1 MQKKSLIFA
10 IFSLIFQI
18 FSLIF
23 MQKNLDLIFSILD
36 LEISIPDL
44 ENSKRA
50 FRKKTPNLRK
60 FYPNFRQFF
69 AKNFTKIPKWN
80 FRKIKVFIF
89 KLWVM
94 KLRVCISFFCALK
107 TLYVWKNIYNF
118 VSLSIEIW
126 FSVVFFCFNFYV
138 DKSL

>member
-1 MQKKSLIFA
+1 MKTPKKSLIFL
-10 IFSLIFQI
+10 IFSLFFSI

-60 FYPNFRQFF
+60 INPNFRQFF
-69 AKNFTKIPKWN
+69 ARNFTKIPKWN
-80 FRKIKVFIF
+80 FRKIKIF
-89 KLWVM
+89 PCKFWVM
-94 KLRVCISFFCALK
+94 KLRVCIRFFCALRNL
-107 TLYVWKNIYNF
+107 LYFCNLKKLLTKNYAYAKRKRKI
-118 VSLSIEIW
+118 I
-126 FSVVFFCFNFYV
+126 
-138 DKSL
+138 

>member
-1 MQKKSLIFA
+1 MFLSLNLAKKVFDFSDFFFVFLIFF
-10 IFSLIFQI
+10 IDFFK
-18 FSLIF
+18 
-23 MQKNLDLIFSILD
+23 KNLDLIFSILD

-80 FRKIKVFIF
+80 FRKIKVFTCKFWVGELSICIRFFLCF
-89 KLWVM
+89 KKFVIPLWTEKLVM
-94 KLRVCISFFCALK
+94 KNYAYGKIKRKI
-107 TLYVWKNIYNF
+107 I
-118 VSLSIEIW
+118 
-126 FSVVFFCFNFYV
+126 
-138 DKSL
+138 

>member
-1 MQKKSLIFA
+1 MKTPKKSLILPNFSLFFA
-10 IFSLIFQI
+10 IFSM
-18 FSLIF
+18 IF

-60 FYPNFRQFF
+60 ISPNFRQFF

-80 FRKIKVFIF
+80 LRKIKVFTCKFWVRELSVCVRFFLCF
-89 KLWVM
+89 KKFVIPLWTEKLVM
-94 KLRVCISFFCALK
+94 KNYAYGKIKRKI
-107 TLYVWKNIYNF
+107 I
-118 VSLSIEIW
+118 
-126 FSVVFFCFNFYV
+126 
-138 DKSL
+138 